1 MDEYITKRRDTVLNY
16 AIGTEIYNKCKSAI
30 DNFKS
35 DNKLEW
41 WTDKNSFCA
50 KIADSEF
57 DVAEIPEL
65 GADLE
70 NRT

>member
-1 MDEYITKRRDTVLNY
+1 MSGPPERTVFLLITKITN
-16 AIGTEIYNKCKSAI
+16 
-30 DNFKS
+30 
-35 DNKLEW
+35 
-41 WTDKNSFCA
+41 A